1 MSQQFDVIYE
11 AQDWTRKFWAI
22 PEFYNYSTD
31 DFLLGVLLYYA
42 RSSYNINVEDDGG
55 KIYLPIAA
63 YTQLKKQIA
72 DWEGCSI
79 RTIER
84 HMDYL
89 LLQTSLVE
97 KEGTCYKF
105 RNEYEENSKEFY
117 VSMPHET
124 LWLLLKNYHLAP
136 QLIKIYVYLVE
147 NGLWLY
153 LRNKEGYNFT
163 INLLM
168 EVMGYKGLHNQKK
181 REEIKQVLKTL
192 CRLGLINLHREYI
205 SPTKT
210 YIMPTYIIDSLTL
223 SVSELQPMRPEQISN
238 IFLE

>member
-42 RSSYNINVEDDGG
+42 RSSYNINDGG

-72 DWEGCSI
+72 DWEECSI

-105 RNEYEENSKEFY
+105 RNDYEENSKEFY

-124 LWLLLKNYHLAP
+124 LWLLLRNYHLAP

-147 NGLWLY
+147 NGLWRC
-153 LRNKEGYNFT
+153 LRGQMGFNFT
-163 INLLM
+163 VSKIL
-168 EVMGYKGLHNQKK
+168 EVMGYKDIHHQKK
-181 REEIKQVLKTL
+181 REEIKQALKVL
-192 CRLGLINLHREYI
+192 CQLGLLNLHQDYVTLETGYSAPI
-205 SPTKT
+205 
-210 YIMPTYIIDSLTL
+210 YIIDFITL
-223 SVSELQPMRPEQISN
+223 SVPKLQPTQI
-238 IFLE
+238 E